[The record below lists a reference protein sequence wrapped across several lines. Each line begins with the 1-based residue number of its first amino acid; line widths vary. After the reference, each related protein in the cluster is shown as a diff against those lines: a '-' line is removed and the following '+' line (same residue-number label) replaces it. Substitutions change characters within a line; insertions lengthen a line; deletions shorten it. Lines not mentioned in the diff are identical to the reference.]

1 MPPRPVATPA
11 EKEDKAMFR
20 KILIATD
27 GSDLAMLAVEKGVEL
42 ARALGSLVEMVTVTE
57 PYSPLL
63 SDPDAIAGR
72 RVDYESDVAEVAER
86 ILAAATA
93 VADKAGVRSWAR
105 RVEHARLYQG
115 IVDVAVEEGFD
126 LVVMASHGR
135 SGFSHM
141 VLGSVAEGV
150 LKH

>member
-1 MPPRPVATPA
+1 
-11 EKEDKAMFR
+11 MFR

-27 GSDLAMLAVEKGVEL
+27 GSDLAMLAVAKGVEL
-42 ARALGSLVEMVTVTE
+42 AGALGSLVAMVTVTE

-63 SDPDAIAGR
+63 TDPDAIAGR
-72 RVDYESDVAEVAER
+72 RVDHDRDTAEMAER

-93 VADKAGVRSWAR
+93 VAEAAGVRAWVR
-105 RVEHARLYQG
+105 RVEHAHPDQG

-135 SGFSHM
+135 SGFSHL

-150 LKH
+150 LKRCRVPVLIYR